1 MTDTQQNSGSRKPK
15 SKGKIAAAW
24 AGISAAVAAV
34 ALFLTNVEKIVAV
47 TKNWSQRS
55 AAEPKLEPLRV
66 DCEVFPLRAKPGA
79 VVTIKVTPVA
89 RNAVIISDAA
99 VLIQNF
105 SEIDDDTV
113 GSWLPETRGHTDR
126 NGIFRLLF
134 TLPKSDHWRR
144 TTFTIY
150 ASKEGYGSG
159 QTDVLVERRE

>member
-89 RNAVIISDAA
+89 RNTRPHRPKRH
-99 VLIQNF
+99 F
-105 SEIDDDTV
+105 SLT
-113 GSWLPETRGHTDR
+113 LHTSKKRSLEKDNIYNIR
-126 NGIFRLLF
+126 EQGRL
-134 TLPKSDHWRR
+134 R
-144 TTFTIY
+144 IG
-150 ASKEGYGSG
+150 AN
-159 QTDVLVERRE
+159 